1 MMKRCARM
9 IRIFCW
15 ILGIVGTAYVFIY
28 AHYNPTDQVGIY
40 LRFPIVMIA
49 IKMIPFPG
57 YNWKKRKKVFVDNI
71 EAFREYE
78 QQRQLHFSG
87 QSYISFHSKKE
98 GQHAD
103 SPEGALVASL
113 INYISKEDLAD
124 DEPYVRIRSRKW
136 GKGLEVCIRCTWY
149 RKFIFYWIPENEI
162 AIFENFRFNKTVRI
176 EENWFLIV

>member
-1 MMKRCARM
+1 MKLCARM

-103 SPEGALVASL
+103 SPEGALATSL

-124 DEPYVRIRSRKW
+124 DEPYVRIRRRKW
-136 GKGLEVCIRCTWY
+136 GKGFEVCIRCTWY